1 MNLIK
6 STFVAIT
13 LAASSAAFAAPFTID
28 FTNNQWSSQNSRT
41 FTNNDVTVTAKA
53 FNRHGKKLKVYQSN
67 FGLGVDNNNGFHTIF
82 DRLIN
87 GNNEQL
93 NLTFN
98 KKVRFKEFV
107 FSRVGRTLTT
117 TDTVRVRISSDGQ
130 PVVVN
135 QQIGNQGP
143 LYAIGRDASITFN
156 TVGLYALVRT
166 LGWYSDVAL
175 KSISYENIE
184 VPEPAS
190 LALFGLGLAGLGL
203 ARRKKA

>member
-6 STFVAIT
+6 STFVAVT
-13 LAASSAAFAAPFTID
+13 LATSSAAFAAPFTID
-28 FTNNQWSSQNSRT
+28 FTSNQWSSKKSRT
-41 FTNNDVTVTAKA
+41 FTNNDVTVKATAL
-53 FNRHGKKLKVYQSN
+53 NRHGKKLKVYQSN
-67 FGLGVDNNNGFHTIF
+67 FGLGVDNNNGFQTIF
-82 DRLIN
+82 DRVID

-93 NLTFN
+93 SLSFN

-107 FSRVGRTLTT
+107 FSRVEQTLLT

-135 QQIGNQGP
+135 QAIGNQNPIWVWGQ
-143 LYAIGRDASITFN
+143 DATMTFDA
-156 TVGLYALVRT
+156 VGLYALVRT
-166 LGWYSDVAL
+166 LGWHSDVAL

-190 LALFGLGLAGLGL
+190 LALFGLGLVGLGL
-203 ARRKKA
+203 TRRKKA